1 MRRLSILLAIAGLC
15 LATLIVATHGFGR
28 VVDAALSV
36 GPWGFA
42 ATVAVQLAL
51 FAVLAAAWHAA
62 CPDLPWR
69 DLLLGRMVR
78 ESGTNVLPFSHV
90 GGIAFGVQA
99 TSLRGVGLARGFAA
113 NVVDVTFES
122 TAQVAF
128 IALGVAALLLRG
140 QDSHLAW
147 PLGAGLPLMAV
158 AIGAFVWL
166 QRGGRLPMRR
176 VLSGFARRVAKNWG
190 QMGQGAA
197 LDGIGQVGAELDV
210 VYAAPARLALASLLH
225 LVAWIGGAGWTW
237 LTFNLLGAPV
247 GPVAA
252 LAIEG
257 VVSGVLTLSFLVPG
271 NLGVQEA
278 AYVALA
284 SAFGIGADA
293 ALGLSLVRRAKDLAI
308 GVPVLLLWQAIVV
321 RRLRQPARAP
331 ASARLSEN
339 SP

>member
-1 MRRLSILLAIAGLC
+1 MRRLSLLLAIAGLC
-15 LATLIVATHGFGR
+15 LATLIVATHGVGR
-28 VVDAALSV
+28 VADAALSV

-69 DLLLGRMVR
+69 ALLLGRMVR

-99 TSLRGVGLARGFAA
+99 TSLRGVGLARSFAA

-122 TAQVAF
+122 MAQIVF
-128 IALGVAALLLRG
+128 IALGVAALLARG
-140 QDSHLAW
+140 QNTSLAW
-147 PLGAGLPLMAV
+147 PLGLGLPLMAV

-176 VLSGFARRVAKNWG
+176 VFSGFGRRLAQRW
-190 QMGQGAA
+190 QGAA
-197 LDGIGQVGAELDV
+197 FDGIGQMGEELDA
-210 VYAAPARLALASLLH
+210 VYASPARLALATLLH
-225 LVAWIGGAGWTW
+225 LVAWLGGAAWTW
-237 LTFNLLGAPV
+237 LTFRLLGAPV
-247 GPVAA
+247 GPIEAV
-252 LAIEG
+252 AIEG

-271 NLGVQEA
+271 SLGVQEA

-284 SAFGIGADA
+284 SAFGIGADP

-308 GVPVLLLWQAIVV
+308 GVPVLLLWQAVVV
-321 RRLRQPARAP
+321 RRLRQPLP
-331 ASARLSEN
+331 AAHAASLSEH
-339 SP
+339 

>member
-15 LATLIVATHGFGR
+15 LATLIVATHGVGG
-28 VVDAALSV
+28 VVRAALSV

-51 FAVLAAAWHAA
+51 FGILAAAWHAA
-62 CPDLPWR
+62 CPDIPWR
-69 DLLLGRMVR
+69 DLLLGRTVR

-90 GGIAFGVQA
+90 GGIAAGVQA
-99 TSLRGVGLARGFAA
+99 TSLRGIGLPRGFAA

-122 TAQVAF
+122 MAQVAF
-128 IALGVAALLLRG
+128 IALGVAALVLRAP
-140 QDSHLAW
+140 DSHLAW
-147 PLGAGLPLMAV
+147 PLGIGLPLMAA

-176 VLSGFARRVAKNWG
+176 VFSGFARRLARQWG
-190 QMGQGAA
+190 GGA
-197 LDGIGQVGAELDV
+197 LDAIGQVSEELDV
-210 VYAAPARLALASLLH
+210 VYASPARLALASLLH

-237 LTFNLLGAPV
+237 LTFNLLGASV

-308 GVPVLLLWQAIVV
+308 GVPVLLLWQVIAV
-321 RRLRQPARAP
+321 RRLGRPTHAP
-331 ASARLSEN
+331 ASARFSEN
-339 SP
+339 AP

>member
-28 VVDAALSV
+28 VAAAALSV
-36 GPWGFA
+36 GAWGFA

-90 GGIAFGVQA
+90 GGIAVGVQA

-122 TAQVAF
+122 MAQVAF
-128 IALGVAALLLRG
+128 IAIGIASLLLRG
-140 QDSHLAW
+140 QDSRLAW
-147 PLGAGLPLMAV
+147 PLGLGLPLMAV
-158 AIGAFVWL
+158 AIGVFVWL

-176 VLSGFARRVAKNWG
+176 VFSGFAQRLARSWG
-190 QMGQGAA
+190 QAST
-197 LDGIGQVGAELDV
+197 LEGIGRVGEELDM
-210 VYAAPARLALASLLH
+210 VYASPARLALASVLH

-247 GPVAA
+247 GPVEA

-257 VVSGVLTLSFLVPG
+257 VVSGVLTLSFMVPG

-321 RRLRQPARAP
+321 RRLRTPARTP
-331 ASARLSEN
+331 ADAHFSEN
-339 SP
+339 RS

>member
-1 MRRLSILLAIAGLC
+1 MRRLPILLAIAGLC

-36 GPWGFA
+36 GPFGFA

-51 FAVLAAAWHAA
+51 FAILAAAWHAA

-78 ESGTNVLPFSHV
+78 ESGTNVLPFSYV

-99 TSLRGVGLARGFAA
+99 TSLRGVGFARGFAA

-122 TAQVAF
+122 MAQIVF
-128 IALGVAALLLRG
+128 IALGLLALLARG
-140 QDSHLAW
+140 QDSRLAW
-147 PLGAGLPLMAV
+147 PLGLGLPLMAV

-166 QRGGRLPMRR
+166 QRGGRRPMRR
-176 VLSGFARRVAKNWG
+176 VFSGFAQRLARNWG
-190 QMGQGAA
+190 QVSTIE
-197 LDGIGQVGAELDV
+197 GIGQVGCELDA
-210 VYAAPARLALASLLH
+210 VYASPARLALACLLH
-225 LVAWIGGAGWTW
+225 LVAWIGGAAWTW

-284 SAFGIGADA
+284 SAFGIGADP

-308 GVPVLLLWQAIVV
+308 GVPVLLLWQAIAV
-321 RRLRQPARAP
+321 RRLRAP
-331 ASARLSEN
+331 AHAAAASLSEH
-339 SP
+339 